1 MSGGRVASKEG
12 GRLLAFSVIV
22 LGAALALFG
31 SVDRAGAAD
40 RRASSSGVFVSDM
53 NDVQRVKVI
62 VNKSRT
68 FRVDT
73 AFSTIVAGS
82 PDIADVKSLSDH
94 LIYIQGKQT
103 GTTNVILF
111 DSSMKQIGILDV
123 EVAIDTGYLQQNI
136 QSSTGTQGIRV
147 SASQGQV
154 VLSGTAVD
162 AVAAERAMS
171 IATGTVPKGAIVVN
185 AMNVAGPQQV
195 MLEVRFLEVNRSAG
209 RDLGVNLFGANASG
223 TNIGNTGLGSIN
235 TQSGRNVLTNTG
247 PQLLPGNNQIVNPS
261 ITPGQPA
268 GLSNG
273 SAPIGTIPV
282 LGTAATL
289 ASGLTPYGSL
299 LTSVLRLNNGMSIDM
314 LVTALETK
322 GLLRRLAEPNLMAL
336 SGDAARFLAGGEF
349 PVPIPSSTGN
359 GFPSISI
366 EYKKF
371 GVELA
376 FVPTVLSRGVINL
389 RVEPSVSELDF
400 ANAVTIAGTTVPA
413 LTRRDARTT
422 VELRD
427 GQSFAIA
434 GLLQTRN
441 RQDIS
446 QVPWIGSVPVL
457 GTLFRSSSYQQ
468 QETDLVI
475 IVTPRLVAPAAP
487 GQTLAS
493 PLDSR
498 LPANDVDFF
507 LNGQMDVKK
516 RYNDYVNSGGDV
528 KGPYGHIIAPDVRL
542 SEPPTVVT
550 NQPVVKTLN

>member
-1 MSGGRVASKEG
+1 MMGSRVSVDAGLGLVALSAM
-12 GRLLAFSVIV
+12 AF
-22 LGAALALFG
+22 GAAVALFHFA
-31 SVDRAGAAD
+31 DPAAAAE
-40 RRASSSGVFVSDM
+40 RRAPSSSGVFVSEM
-53 NDVQRVKVI
+53 SDVQRVKVT

-94 LIYIQGKQT
+94 LVYVQGKKT

-123 EVAIDTGYLQQNI
+123 EVTFDIGNLQQNI
-136 QSSTGTQGIRV
+136 QSGTGTRGIRV
-147 SASQGQV
+147 SASEGQV
-154 VLSGTAVD
+154 VLSGMAAD
-162 AVAAERAMS
+162 AVVAEKALA
-171 IATGTVPKGAIVVN
+171 IAKGSVPEGGIVVN
-185 AMNVAGPQQV
+185 AMSVAAPQQV
-195 MLEVRFLEVNRSAG
+195 MLEVRFLEVSRQAG
-209 RDLGVNLFGANASG
+209 RDLGVNLMAANANG
-223 TNIGNTGLGSIN
+223 TNIGI
-235 TQSGRNVLTNTG
+235 SGQGGVAA
-247 PQLLPGNNQIVNPS
+247 
-261 ITPGQPA
+261 A
-268 GLSNG
+268 GR
-273 SAPIGTIPV
+273 APIGGINTNNGQFGAGGGPVGAAPTGSLPV
-282 LGTAATL
+282 LGTIGTL
-289 ASGLTPYGSL
+289 VGSAGGVSPAPFGSL
-299 LTSVLRLNNGMSIDM
+299 LTSILRTSNGSSVDLLI
-314 LVTALETK
+314 TALETK
-322 GLLRRLAEPNLMAL
+322 GLARRLAEPNLTTL

-349 PVPIPSSTGN
+349 PVPVPSQSSN
-359 GFPSISI
+359 GFPTVAI

-376 FVPTVLSRGVINL
+376 FVPTVLSRGLINL

-400 ANAVTIAGTTVPA
+400 SNTVTIQGTNVPS

-441 RQDIS
+441 QQDVS
-446 QVPWIGSVPVL
+446 QLPWIGSVPVL
-457 GTLFRSSSYQQ
+457 GSLFSSKSYQQ

-487 GQTLAS
+487 GQQLAS

-507 LNGQMDVKK
+507 LNGQMEVRK

-528 KGPYGHIIAPDVRL
+528 KGPYGHIIAPDAVVRA
-542 SEPPTVVT
+542 PPPAAAAD
-550 NQPVVKTLN
+550 QPVVKTLN

>member
-1 MSGGRVASKEG
+1 MSGGRLSSKAG
-12 GRLLAFSVIV
+12 VRLLDLSVIV
-22 LGAALALFG
+22 LGAALALIG
-31 SVDRAGAAD
+31 SADRAGAAD
-40 RRASSSGVFVSDM
+40 RRGSTSGVFVSDM
-53 NDVQRVKVI
+53 NDVQRVKVT

-82 PDIADVKSLSDH
+82 PDIVDVKSLSDH
-94 LIYIQGKQT
+94 VIYIQGKQT

-123 EVAIDTGYLQQNI
+123 EVTIDIGNLQQNI
-136 QSSTGTQGIRV
+136 RSSTGTQGIRV
-147 SASQGQV
+147 SASEGQV

-162 AVAAERAMS
+162 AVAAERALS
-171 IATGTVPKGAIVVN
+171 IATGTVAKGGVIVN
-185 AMNVAGPQQV
+185 AMSVAGPQQV
-195 MLEVRFLEVNRSAG
+195 MLEVRFLEVNRNAG
-209 RDLGVNLFGANASG
+209 RDLGVNLFAANANG
-223 TNIGNTGLGSIN
+223 TNIAQTGLGDV
-235 TQSGRNVLTNTG
+235 TAARRT
-247 PQLLPGNNQIVNPS
+247 
-261 ITPGQPA
+261 
-268 GLSNG
+268 
-273 SAPIGTIPV
+273 PIGNGAPPSTLP
-282 LGTAATL
+282 LLNTAATL
-289 ASGLTPYGSL
+289 ASGAAPYGSL
-299 LTSVLRLNNGMSIDM
+299 LTSVLRLNNGVSIDS

-322 GLLRRLAEPNLMAL
+322 GVLRRLAEPNLMAL

-349 PVPIPSSTGN
+349 PVPVASSPVAGS
-359 GFPSISI
+359 FPTVTI
-366 EYKKF
+366 EFKKF

-400 ANAVTIAGTTVPA
+400 QNAVSIGGTVIPA

-441 RQDIS
+441 RQDVS

-457 GTLFRSSSYQQ
+457 GTLFRSASYQQ

-487 GQTLAS
+487 GQQLAS

-507 LNGQMDVKK
+507 LNGQMEVRK
-516 RYNDYVNSGGDV
+516 RYNDYVNSGGEV

-542 SEPPTVVT
+542 SNPPPAVLSD
-550 NQPVVKTLN
+550 QPVVKTLN

>member
-1 MSGGRVASKEG
+1 MSGGRVFMGAGSRRYALG
-12 GRLLAFSVIV
+12 VLALSAG
-22 LGAALALFG
+22 LALAG
-31 SVDRAGAAD
+31 SADRAGAAD
-40 RRASSSGVFVSDM
+40 RRVSTGGVFVSEM

-68 FRVDT
+68 FRVDQ
-73 AFSTIVAGS
+73 AFATIVAGS
-82 PDIADVKSLSDH
+82 SDIADVKSLSDH

-111 DSSMKQIGILDV
+111 DSAMKQIGILDV
-123 EVAIDTGYLQQNI
+123 EVAIDTNSLQQNI
-136 QSSTGTQGIRV
+136 RASTGSHGIRV
-147 SASQGQV
+147 SSSEGQV
-154 VLSGTAVD
+154 VLSGTVTD
-162 AVAAERAMS
+162 AVAAERAMA
-171 IATGTVPKGAIVVN
+171 IATGTVAKGGTVVN
-185 AMNVAGPQQV
+185 AMSVAAPQQV

-209 RDLGVNLFGANASG
+209 RDLGVNLYAANANG
-223 TNIGNTGLGSIN
+223 TNIGKTGLGGV
-235 TQSGRNVLTNTG
+235 TAAGR
-247 PQLLPGNNQIVNPS
+247 
-261 ITPGQPA
+261 
-268 GLSNG
+268 
-273 SAPIGTIPV
+273 APIGDGAPPSTLPL

-289 ASGLTPYGSL
+289 ASGATPYGSL
-299 LTSVLRLNNGMSIDM
+299 LTSVLRLNNGMSIDS

-322 GLLRRLAEPNLMAL
+322 GVLRRLAEPNLMAL

-349 PVPIPSSTGN
+349 PVPVASTAGTA
-359 GFPSISI
+359 GLVPTVTI
-366 EYKKF
+366 EFKKF

-400 ANAVTIAGTTVPA
+400 QNAVTIAGTTIPA

-441 RQDIS
+441 RQDVS
-446 QVPWIGSVPVL
+446 QLPWIGSVPVI
-457 GTLFRSSSYQQ
+457 GSLFSSKSYQQ

-487 GQTLAS
+487 GQQLAS

-507 LNGQMDVKK
+507 LNGQMEVRK
-516 RYNDYVNSGGDV
+516 RYDDYVNSGGEV
-528 KGPYGHIIAPDVRL
+528 KGPYGHIIAPELRTPV
-542 SEPPTVVT
+542 PPPAAAAD
-550 NQPVVKTLN
+550 QPVVKTLN

>member
-1 MSGGRVASKEG
+1 MRAGRVSGKAGEG
-12 GRLLAFSVIV
+12 LLVLSVIV
-22 LGAALALFG
+22 LGAALAMFG
-31 SVDRAGAAD
+31 SADRAGAAE
-40 RRASSSGVFVSDM
+40 RRGSTSGVFVSDM

-123 EVAIDTGYLQQNI
+123 EVAIDTGNLQQNI
-136 QSSTGTQGIRV
+136 QSSTGTRGIRV
-147 SASQGQV
+147 SSTEGQV
-154 VLSGTAVD
+154 VLSGMAAD
-162 AVAAERAMS
+162 AVSAERAMA
-171 IATGTVPKGAIVVN
+171 IATGSVPKGGVVVN

-195 MLEVRFLEVNRSAG
+195 MLEVRFLEVARSAG
-209 RDLGVNLFGANASG
+209 RDLGVNLFVANANG
-223 TNIGNTGLGSIN
+223 TNVANTGLGN
-235 TQSGRNVLTNTG
+235 VTQANR
-247 PQLLPGNNQIVNPS
+247 
-261 ITPGQPA
+261 
-268 GLSNG
+268 
-273 SAPIGTIPV
+273 APIGGVVGGGSTPVGANPAGSLPLLSTI
-282 LGTAATL
+282 GTL
-289 ASGLTPYGSL
+289 ASGAAAPYGSL
-299 LTSVLRLNNGMSIDM
+299 LTSVLRLNNGMSIDS

-322 GLLRRLAEPNLMAL
+322 GVLRRLAEPNLMAL

-349 PVPIPSSTGN
+349 PVPVASTPVAGA
-359 GFPSISI
+359 FPTVTI
-366 EYKKF
+366 EFKKF

-400 ANAVTIAGTTVPA
+400 QNAVQIGGTIIPA

-441 RQDIS
+441 RQDVS

-475 IVTPRLVAPAAP
+475 IVTPRLVAPAVP
-487 GQTLAS
+487 GQRLAS

-507 LNGQMDVKK
+507 LNGQMEVRK
-516 RYNDYVNSGGDV
+516 RYDDYVNSGGEV

-542 SEPPTVVT
+542 SNPPPAVVSD
-550 NQPVVKTLN
+550 QPVVKTLN

>member
-1 MSGGRVASKEG
+1 MRGGRVSGRAG
-12 GRLLAFSVIV
+12 GKLLASSVIA
-22 LGAALALFG
+22 LGAALVLFN
-31 SVDRAGAAD
+31 SAERAGAAE
-40 RRASSSGVFVSDM
+40 RRASSSGVFVSEM
-53 NDVQRVKVI
+53 TDVQRVKVI

-123 EVAIDTGYLQQNI
+123 EVAIDTANLQQNI
-136 QSSTGTQGIRV
+136 HTGTGTRGIRV
-147 SASQGQV
+147 SSAEGQV
-154 VLSGTAVD
+154 VLSGTATD

-171 IATGTVPKGAIVVN
+171 IASGMVAKGGTVVN
-185 AMNVAGPQQV
+185 AMSVAGPQQV

-209 RDLGVNLFGANASG
+209 RDLGVNLFAANANG
-223 TNIGNTGLGSIN
+223 TNVGNTGLGGTGAIGRTRIGGNSIN
-235 TQSGRNVLTNTG
+235 TATSVTTNGVTNTTSTASS
-247 PQLLPGNNQIVNPS
+247 NNVGAS
-261 ITPGQPA
+261 PA
-268 GLSNG
+268 GSL
-273 SAPIGTIPV
+273 PL
-282 LGTAATL
+282 LGTVATL
-289 ASGLTPYGSL
+289 ASGATPYGSL
-299 LTSVLRLNNGMSIDM
+299 LTSILRLNNGMSIDS

-322 GLLRRLAEPNLMAL
+322 GALRRLAEPNLMAL

-349 PVPIPSSTGN
+349 PVPVASTAGTA
-359 GFPSISI
+359 GLVPTVTI
-366 EYKKF
+366 EFKKF

-400 ANAVTIAGTTVPA
+400 QNAVQIAGTIIPA

-441 RQDIS
+441 RQDVS

-468 QETDLVI
+468 EETDLVI
-475 IVTPRLVAPAAP
+475 IVTPRLVAPAVP
-487 GQTLAS
+487 GQRLAS

-498 LPANDVDFF
+498 MPANDVDFF
-507 LNGQMDVKK
+507 LNGQMEVRK
-516 RYNDYVNSGGDV
+516 RYNDYVNSGGEV
-528 KGPYGHIIAPDVRL
+528 KGPYGHIIAPELTVRA
-542 SEPPTVVT
+542 PPPAPD
-550 NQPVVKTLN
+550 QPAIKTLN

>member
-1 MSGGRVASKEG
+1 MGGGRVSNKAG
-12 GRLLAFSVIV
+12 GRLLASSVVV

-31 SVDRAGAAD
+31 SADRAGAAD
-40 RRASSSGVFVSDM
+40 RRASSSGVFISDM
-53 NDVQRVKVI
+53 TDVQRVKVT

-68 FRVDT
+68 FKVDT

-123 EVAIDTGYLQQNI
+123 EVAIDTGNLQQNI
-136 QSSTGTQGIRV
+136 QSSTGTRGIRV
-147 SASQGQV
+147 SSTEGQV

-162 AVAAERAMS
+162 AVAAERAMA
-171 IATGTVPKGAIVVN
+171 IATGSVPKGGVVVN
-185 AMNVAGPQQV
+185 AMSVAGPQQV
-195 MLEVRFLEVNRSAG
+195 MLEVRFLEVARSAG
-209 RDLGVNLFGANASG
+209 RDLGVNLFAANANG
-223 TNIGNTGLGSIN
+223 TNVANTGLGTTTN
-235 TQSGRNVLTNTG
+235 VGRVPIGGANATG
-247 PQLLPGNNQIVNPS
+247 S
-261 ITPGQPA
+261 TPVGANPA
-268 GLSNG
+268 GSL
-273 SAPIGTIPV
+273 PL
-282 LGTAATL
+282 LGTVGTL
-289 ASGLTPYGSL
+289 ASGATPYGAL
-299 LTSVLRLNNGMSIDM
+299 LTSVLRLNNGMSIDS

-322 GLLRRLAEPNLMAL
+322 GVLRRLAEPNLMAL

-349 PVPIPSSTGN
+349 PVPIPQTTGT
-359 GFPSISI
+359 GFPTISI

-441 RQDIS
+441 REDVS

-475 IVTPRLVAPAAP
+475 IVTPRLVAPAVP
-487 GQTLAS
+487 GQRLAS

-498 LPANDVDFF
+498 LPPNDVDFF
-507 LNGQMDVKK
+507 LNGQMEVRK
-516 RYNDYVNSGGDV
+516 RYNDYVNSGGEV
-528 KGPYGHIIAPDVRL
+528 KGPYGHIIAPDARL
-542 SEPPTVVT
+542 SNPPPAVLSD
-550 NQPVVKTLN
+550 QPVVKTLN

>member
-1 MSGGRVASKEG
+1 MSGGRVWGNAERGLFAVS
-12 GRLLAFSVIV
+12 LVA
-22 LGAALALFG
+22 LGAALAFFP
-31 SVDRAGAAD
+31 SADRARAAE
-40 RRASSSGVFVSDM
+40 RRDSSSGVFVSEM
-53 NDVQRVKVI
+53 NDVQRVRVT

-73 AFSTIVAGS
+73 AFASIVAGS
-82 PDIADVKSLSDH
+82 PDIVDVKSLTDH
-94 LIYIQGKQT
+94 LIYVQGKKT

-123 EVAIDTGYLQQNI
+123 EVTVDIGNLQQNI
-136 QSSTGTQGIRV
+136 QSGTGTRGIRV

-154 VLSGTAVD
+154 VLSGMAAD
-162 AVAAERAMS
+162 AVAAERALT
-171 IATGTVPKGAIVVN
+171 IAKGIVPEGGIVVN
-185 AMNVAGPQQV
+185 AMSVAAPQQV
-195 MLEVRFLEVNRSAG
+195 MLEVRFLEVNRQAG
-209 RDLGVNLFGANASG
+209 RDLGVNLYAANANG
-223 TNIGNTGLGSIN
+223 TNVANTGRGSLNTAAGRDPIGGIN
-235 TQSGRNVLTNTG
+235 TANGPLGTG
-247 PQLLPGNNQIVNPS
+247 GGPVGAPPTGSLPLLA
-261 ITPGQPA
+261 TA
-268 GLSNG
+268 GTLIG
-273 SAPIGTIPV
+273 SAGGISPAPF
-282 LGTAATL
+282 
-289 ASGLTPYGSL
+289 GSL
-299 LTSVLRLNNGMSIDM
+299 LTSILRTSNGGSVDLLI
-314 LVTALETK
+314 TALETK
-322 GLLRRLAEPNLMAL
+322 GLARRLAEPNLTTL

-349 PVPIPSSTGN
+349 PVPIPSNTTS
-359 GFPSISI
+359 GFPTVTI

-400 ANAVTIAGTTVPA
+400 ANAISIQGTTVPS

-441 RQDIS
+441 RQDVS
-446 QVPWIGSVPVL
+446 QLPWIGSVPVI
-457 GTLFRSSSYQQ
+457 GTLFSSKSYQQ
-468 QETDLVI
+468 EETDLVI

-487 GQTLAS
+487 GQQLAS

-507 LNGQMDVKK
+507 LNGQMEVRK
-516 RYNDYVNSGGDV
+516 RYDDYVNSGGEV
-528 KGPYGHIIAPDVRL
+528 KGPYGHIIAPNAIVPV
-542 SEPPTVVT
+542 PPPAVGA

>member
-1 MSGGRVASKEG
+1 
-12 GRLLAFSVIV
+12 LFD
-22 LGAALALFG
+22 AA
-31 SVDRAGAAD
+31 DQAGAAD
-40 RRASSSGVFVSDM
+40 RRGSSSGVFVSEM
-53 NDVQRVKVI
+53 NDVQRVKVTL
-62 VNKSRT
+62 NKSRT
-68 FRVDT
+68 FKVDT

-82 PDIADVKSLSDH
+82 PDIVDVKSLSDH

-123 EVAIDTGYLQQNI
+123 EVAIDTGNLQQNI
-136 QSSTGTQGIRV
+136 RTSTGMQGIRV
-147 SASQGQV
+147 SASEGQV

-162 AVAAERAMS
+162 AVAAERAMA
-171 IATGTVPKGAIVVN
+171 IATGSVAKGGVVVN
-185 AMNVAGPQQV
+185 AMNVAAPQQV

-209 RDLGVNLFGANASG
+209 RDLGVNLYAANANG
-223 TNIGNTGLGSIN
+223 TNVGNTGLGGKPVVA
-235 TQSGRNVLTNTG
+235 TRQPVGDG
-247 PQLLPGNNQIVNPS
+247 APPS
-261 ITPGQPA
+261 
-268 GLSNG
+268 
-273 SAPIGTIPV
+273 TIPLV
-282 LGTAATL
+282 AAAGTL

-299 LTSVLRLNNGMSIDM
+299 LTSVLRLNNGMSIDS

-322 GLLRRLAEPNLMAL
+322 GVLRRLAEPNLMAL

-349 PVPIPSSTGN
+349 PVPVASTVGTSGLIPTVT
-359 GFPSISI
+359 I
-366 EYKKF
+366 EFKKF

-400 ANAVTIAGTTVPA
+400 QNAVTIAGTTIPA
-413 LTRRDARTT
+413 LSRRDARTT

-441 RQDIS
+441 RQDVS

-475 IVTPRLVAPAAP
+475 IVTPRLVAPAVP
-487 GQTLAS
+487 GQALAS

-507 LNGQMDVKK
+507 LNGQMEVRK
-516 RYNDYVNSGGDV
+516 RYNDYVNSGGEL
-528 KGPYGHIIAPDVRL
+528 KGPYGHIIAPSAIVPL
-542 SEPPTVVT
+542 PPPAVVSD
-550 NQPVVKTLN
+550 QPVVKTLN